1 MHRFN
6 SVLLVFSFM
15 LCFLPKAWAANE
27 FEVRVA
33 KQTQKLQEAEEAS
46 DTAQL
51 LSTLLRLSSLERIL
65 GNYPLS
71 LKHLTKAARLEPKNS
86 VTACEIQIQLSKLFL
101 LQEDIDKSQHHLN
114 KAQIL
119 AKDVISDSIMP
130 MVYLLKGELSFARGK
145 FNQAYENA
153 LRALVFFD
161 EMSLTDKQLETLDL
175 LCRTYMA
182 QGKMRL
188 AKDCGKQYLSV
199 ARKKQSG
206 LNVTKAYNSL
216 SMIYGKV
223 GRRDSAVFFAKT
235 ALALSATTGALVERA
250 RTYDNLHQLH
260 QAWGMDREALSYFKK
275 YSALRDTLIGQNKSR
290 EIAQLQ
296 AVQDAEKQ
304 KKENELL
311 LEKAELQQSEIAR
324 KDFASKM
331 YLIGLV
337 LFFGLGGFAAFSLRR
352 ARIANKKLMVL
363 TKEIR
368 ESRDKIK
375 KTSERLSVTNRKLVK
390 IQAALISQKDT
401 AERASSAKDV
411 FLSSVSHELRT
422 PLTAILG
429 LADEL
434 IIDASSPSEREN
446 LEIIKFS
453 GENLLALVNDI
464 LDFNKI
470 QSGRIELEY
479 ISYDLKA
486 NLGKLVKALKPRAK
500 QNGVTLIYSFDNRL
514 PDWMVADPVRIGQVI
529 NNLLSNAI
537 KFTKDASVT
546 LEVSQ
551 LEQRNNNKILVKF
564 AVIDQGIGI
573 PADKLEHIFERFTQ
587 ASAETTRKYGGTGL
601 GLAITKRIVELYNSK
616 VKVTSVEGRGST
628 FSFSIELEKGE
639 VPVGSGEL
647 LDEEAIQIP
656 EEIKVLLTEDNRVNQ
671 KLVVRTFSGVGIDI
685 DVASNGVEAID
696 LINSGKEY
704 DVILMDMHMPKM
716 DGPEATA
723 RIRAMGGRYATMP
736 IIGLSGSTVKEEK
749 ELLEMGLT
757 AFLQKP
763 FKKDDLLRLIANS
776 LIATA

>member
-1 MHRFN
+1 MLRLKAF
-6 SVLLVFSFM
+6 LLLNLLA
-15 LCFLPKAWAANE
+15 LCFCTAHGSNE
-27 FEVRVA
+27 FELRVA
-33 KQTQKLQEAEEAS
+33 KQTEKLKQAEEAS
-46 DTAQL
+46 DSAL
-51 LSTLLRLSSLERIL
+51 LVSTLVQLSQLELTL

-71 LKHLTKAARLEPKNS
+71 LKHLTKAESLQVGDPI
-86 VTACEIQIQLSKLFL
+86 TGCEIQIQLSKLFL
-101 LQEDIDKSQHHLN
+101 LQENLDKAQLHFN
-114 KAQIL
+114 KAQL
-119 AKDVISDSIMP
+119 SAKNVRSDSIMP
-130 MVYLLKGELSFARGK
+130 MVYLLKGELAFARGK
-145 FNQAYENA
+145 YSLAYESA

-161 EMSLTDKQLETLDL
+161 EMSLTSKQLETLDL
-175 LCRTYMA
+175 LCRTYMV
-182 QGKMRL
+182 QGKVRL
-188 AKDCGKQYLSV
+188 AKDCGKQYLAV
-199 ARKKQSG
+199 ARKKKSG
-206 LNVTKAYNSL
+206 LNVTRAYNSL
-216 SMIYGKV
+216 AFIYGKM
-223 GRRDSAVFFAKT
+223 GRRDSAMFFANT
-235 ALALSATTGALVERA
+235 ALELSASTGALMERA
-250 RTYDNLHQLH
+250 KTYDNLHHLH
-260 QAWGMDREALSYFKK
+260 EEWGMDKEALTYFKK

-296 AVQDAEKQ
+296 AVQDADRQ

-311 LEKAELQQSEIAR
+311 LEKAELQQSELSR
-324 KDFASKM
+324 KDFEAKM
-331 YLIGLV
+331 YLVGLF
-337 LFFGLGGFAAFSLRR
+337 LFLGLGGFAAFSLRR

-375 KTSERLSVTNRKLVK
+375 KTSDRLGDTNRKLVR
-390 IQAALISQKDT
+390 IQAALIAQKDT

-434 IIDASSPSEREN
+434 IIDAKSPSEREN

-479 ISYDLKA
+479 ISYDIKS
-486 NLGKLVKALKPRAK
+486 NLGKLVKALKPRAR
-500 QNGVTLIYSFDNRL
+500 QNGVELIFNYDNRL
-514 PDWMVADPVRIGQVI
+514 SEWMVADPVRIGQVI

-546 LEVSQ
+546 LEVS
-551 LEQRNNNKILVKF
+551 LEEQRNKDKALVKF

-573 PADKLEHIFERFTQ
+573 PSDKLDHIFERFTQ

-601 GLAITKRIVELYNSK
+601 GLAITKRIVELYGSS
-616 VKVTSVEGRGST
+616 VQVTSILGKGST
-628 FSFSIELEKGE
+628 FAFSIELAKGQ
-639 VPVGSGEL
+639 VPKNKPSFI
-647 LDEEAIQIP
+647 EEDTLEIP
-656 EEIKVLLTEDNRVNQ
+656 SEINVLLTEDNRVNQ

-685 DVASNGVEAID
+685 DVASNGEEALE
-696 LINSGKEY
+696 LIEAGKAY

-716 DGPEATA
+716 DGPEATQ
-723 RIRAMGGRYATMP
+723 RIRAMGGKFASMP

-763 FKKDDLLRLIANS
+763 FKKDVLLKLIANS
-776 LIATA
+776 LIASE